1 MSFNILDAVKNHLTP
16 ELISKSSSFL
26 GESEG
31 GVKKAISGILPVL
44 LSGFISK
51 ATAGGS
57 GAADIY
63 NTSQQVH
70 KSGFSGGLSNIFND
84 GGGMLN
90 KGVDL
95 LKGLFGD
102 KLSGIIATISSFAGI
117 KLSSASSLL
126 SMAAPVTAGTLGKH
140 AADNNLDASGLAS
153 LLGKQKSAILDVLPA
168 GLGGLTSMLGLSKA
182 TDDVQSAITSKVHE
196 IKNTAYYPAAETDT
210 KSGGFSWLTWFI
222 PVLLAAA
229 LAWWFLLGG
238 KSNCNGSGSGTTEN
252 DTTSVQVSSDH
263 NGSNPQPNAV
273 TETLP
278 AVTVDTLTGVIYY
291 DLGKDIE
298 YTLPNG
304 AKFMAAENGFES
316 QLLSFIQHGTID
328 TINKS
333 ANWYNMFDVQFKTGG
348 NTYTGKAEAMLN
360 NAAAILKAYPA
371 VKIKLGGYTD
381 NTGAAEVNKKVSQQR
396 AEKVKA
402 DLIKMGVAADQ
413 VTEAIGYGPEFPVCE
428 ANDTPECKARN
439 RRVACK
445 VAVK

>member
-44 LSGFISK
+44 VSGFIAK
-51 ATAGGS
+51 ASTGGS
-57 GAADIY
+57 GNAEIY
-63 NTSQQVH
+63 NTAQQVH
-70 KSGFSGGLSNIFND
+70 KSDFLGGLGNVFND

-140 AADNNLDASGLAS
+140 AAENNLDASGLAS
-153 LLGKQKSAILDVLPA
+153 LLSDQKSAVLDVLPA

-182 TDDVQSAITSKVHE
+182 VDAPSVITSKVHE
-196 IKNTAYYPAAETDT
+196 IKNTAYYPASDADT
-210 KSGGFSWLTWFI
+210 KSGGFSWLAWFI

-238 KSNCNGSGSGTTEN
+238 KSNCNGSDSGTTEK

-263 NGSNPQPNAV
+263 DGSNTQPNTA

-278 AVTVDTLTGVIYY
+278 AVTVDTVTGVVYY

-304 AKFMAAENGFES
+304 TKFMAAENGFES

-381 NTGAAEVNKKVSQQR
+381 NTGAADVNKKVSQQR

>member
-44 LSGFISK
+44 VSGFIAK
-51 ATAGGS
+51 ASTGGS
-57 GAADIY
+57 GNAEMY
-63 NTSQQVH
+63 NTAQQVH
-70 KSGFSGGLSNIFND
+70 KSDFLGGLGNVFND

-140 AADNNLDASGLAS
+140 SAENNLDASGLAS
-153 LLGKQKSAILDVLPA
+153 LLSDQKSAVLDVLPA

-182 TDDVQSAITSKVHE
+182 ADIPAAITSKVHE
-196 IKNTAYYPAAETDT
+196 IKNTAYNPSSNADT
-210 KSGGFSWLTWFI
+210 KSGSFSWLTWFI

-238 KSNCNGSGSGTTEN
+238 KSNCNGTGSGTAEA
-252 DTTSVQVSSDH
+252 DTTVHVSTDL
-263 NGSNPQPNAV
+263 NGTNPQPNTV

-278 AVTVDTLTGVIYY
+278 AVTVDTLTGVVYY

-304 AKFMAAENGFES
+304 TKFMAAENGFES

-360 NAAAILKAYPA
+360 NAAAVLKAYPA

-381 NTGAAEVNKKVSQQR
+381 NTGATEVNKKVSQQR
-396 AEKVKA
+396 ADKVKA

>member
-44 LSGFISK
+44 VSGFIAK
-51 ATAGGS
+51 ASTGGS
-57 GAADIY
+57 GNAEMY
-63 NTSQQVH
+63 NTAQQVH
-70 KSGFSGGLSNIFND
+70 KSNFLGGLGNVFND

-140 AADNNLDASGLAS
+140 AAENNLDASGLAS
-153 LLGKQKSAILDVLPA
+153 LLSNQKSAVLDVLPA

-182 TDDVQSAITSKVHE
+182 VDAPSAITSKVHE
-196 IKNTAYYPAAETDT
+196 IKNTSYYHASDADT
-210 KSGGFSWLTWFI
+210 KSGGFSWLAWFI

-238 KSNCNGSGSGTTEN
+238 KSNCNGSGSGTTES
-252 DTTSVQVSSDH
+252 DTTTVPVSSDH
-263 NGSNPQPNAV
+263 DGSNPQPNTV

-278 AVTVDTLTGVIYY
+278 AVTVDTLTGVVYY

-304 AKFMAAENGFES
+304 TKFMAAENGFES

-396 AEKVKA
+396 ADKVKA